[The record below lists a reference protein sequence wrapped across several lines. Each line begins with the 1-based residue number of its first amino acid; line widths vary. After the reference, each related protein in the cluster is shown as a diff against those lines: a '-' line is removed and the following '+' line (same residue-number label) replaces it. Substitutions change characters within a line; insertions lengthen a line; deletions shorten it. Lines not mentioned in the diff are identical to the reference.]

1 MLLFLIMYSV
11 ADLHIKIKFLS
22 IKLYY
27 QLTDCTTFQRTNYEK
42 DVKTEKPYN

>member
-11 ADLHIKIKFLS
+11 ADSHIKIKFLS

-27 QLTDCTTFQRTNYEK
+27 QLTDCINKSKIEL
-42 DVKTEKPYN
+42 